1 MEIILQNY
9 YKIIGNIDFFLILAL
24 IFITTMGIVLGVAFI
39 FTRQGRIQKRLA
51 RLLPDQ
57 SQPVQP
63 TQPNNGEG
71 LLRSEQ
77 KGTIAK
83 LTRPLHNIVA
93 PKEGSTRKKIR
104 LKLIR
109 AGFRSDLSFYNFVAA
124 KIVLVLLL
132 PTTYITINFFY
143 KLTPEAILSCIFL
156 AALGFFIP
164 DFIVWANTQARKDRI
179 TKALP
184 DALDLMVVCVE
195 SGYGL
200 DMTFKRVGEEMRAI
214 SPDVSD
220 EFALTNMEIRA
231 GRSRDESFKEM
242 ALRTDVAEVHSL
254 MTMLTQTSRFG
265 TSLAKALRI
274 HADAMRIKRRQLA
287 EEQAAKTAV
296 KLVFPLILFIFPSLL
311 IVLAGP
317 AFIRIYQA
325 LLPAL
330 AK

>member
-1 MEIILQNY
+1 MDIILRYY
-9 YKIIGNIDFFLILAL
+9 YKFLGNIDVVTILAL
-24 IFITTMGIVLGVAFI
+24 IFFTTVAVVLGVAFL
-39 FTRQGRIQKRLA
+39 FTRQSRIQQRLA
-51 RLLPDQ
+51 RFLPDQ
-57 SQPVQP
+57 PQHAAQPG
-63 TQPNNGEG
+63 NAEG
-71 LLRSEQ
+71 LLREEQ
-77 KGTIAK
+77 KGTVAK

-93 PKEGSTRKKIR
+93 PKVGSTRKKMR

-109 AGFRSDLSFYNFVAA
+109 AGFRSELSFYNFVAA
-124 KIVLVLLL
+124 KIVLTLAL
-132 PTTYITINFFY
+132 PSIYILVRFFY
-143 KLTPEAILSCIFL
+143 KLTPDAILVCILL

-164 DFIVWANTQARKDRI
+164 DFIVWANTQARQDRI

-214 SPDVSD
+214 CPDVSD
-220 EFALTNMEIRA
+220 EFSLTNMEIRA
-231 GRSRDESFKEM
+231 GRARDESFEEM
-242 ALRTDVAEVHSL
+242 AIRTGVPEVHSL

-287 EEQAAKTAV
+287 EEQAAKTSV

>member
-1 MEIILQNY
+1 MDIILRNY
-9 YKIIGNIDFFLILAL
+9 YKLLSNIDVVTILSL
-24 IFITTMGIVLGVAFI
+24 IFITTAAIVLGLAFL
-39 FTRQGRIQKRLA
+39 FTRQSQIQKRLA
-51 RLLPDQ
+51 RLLPAKPQ
-57 SQPVQP
+57 AAKPG
-63 TQPNNGEG
+63 NAEG
-71 LLRSEQ
+71 LLREEQ
-77 KGTIAK
+77 NGTVAK
-83 LTRPLHNIVA
+83 FTRPLHNIIA
-93 PKEGSTRKKIR
+93 PKEGGTRKKIR

-109 AGFRSDLSFYNFVAA
+109 AGFRSELSFYNFVAA
-124 KIVLVLLL
+124 KIVLTLAL
-132 PTTYITINFFY
+132 PSLYIMMRFFY
-143 KLTPEAILSCIFL
+143 KLTPDILLSIALL
-156 AALGFFIP
+156 AVLGFFIP
-164 DFIVWANTQARKDRI
+164 DFVVWANMRARQDRI
-179 TKALP
+179 TRALP

-220 EFALTNMEIRA
+220 EFFLTNMEIRA
-231 GRSRDESFKEM
+231 GRTRDESFKEM
-242 ALRTDVAEVHSL
+242 AVRTGVPEVHNL
-254 MTMLTQTSRFG
+254 MTMLIQTSRFG

-274 HADAMRIKRRQLA
+274 HADAMRVKRRQLA

>member
-1 MEIILQNY
+1 MDIILRYY
-9 YKIIGNIDFFLILAL
+9 YKLLGNIDVVTILAL
-24 IFITTMGIVLGVAFI
+24 IFITTAAIVLGVAFL
-39 FTRQGRIQKRLA
+39 FTHRGRIQQRLA

-57 SQPVQP
+57 PQAAPSS
-63 TQPNNGEG
+63 NGEG
-71 LLRSEQ
+71 LLREEQ
-77 KGTIAK
+77 NGPVAK

-93 PKEGSTRKKIR
+93 PKVGGTRKKMR

-109 AGFRSDLSFYNFVAA
+109 AGFRSELSFYNFVAA
-124 KIVLVLLL
+124 KIVLVLAL
-132 PTTYITINFFY
+132 PTVYGMMRFFY
-143 KLTPEAILSCIFL
+143 KLTPGAIFSCVLL
-156 AALGFFIP
+156 AVLGFFLP
-164 DFIVWANTQARKDRI
+164 DFVVWANTRARQERI
-179 TKALP
+179 TKSLP

-214 SPDVSD
+214 SPDISD
-220 EFALTNMEIRA
+220 EFSLTNMEIRA
-231 GRSRDESFKEM
+231 GRTRDESFKEM
-242 ALRTDVAEVHSL
+242 ALRTGVPEVHSL

-274 HADAMRIKRRQLA
+274 HADAMRVKRRQLA

-330 AK
+330 RH

>member
-1 MEIILQNY
+1 MDIILRNY
-9 YKIIGNIDFFLILAL
+9 YKLIDNIDVAMILAL
-24 IFITTMGIVLGVAFI
+24 IFITTAAIVLGVAFL
-39 FTRQGRIQKRLA
+39 FTRRGQIQKRLA

-57 SQPVQP
+57 SQPAQP
-63 TQPNNGEG
+63 ANSNGEG
-71 LLRSEQ
+71 FLREEQ
-77 KGTIAK
+77 KGPLAK
-83 LTRPLHNIVA
+83 LTQPLHDVVA
-93 PKEGSTRKKIR
+93 PKEGGTRKKIR

-124 KIVLVLLL
+124 KIILVLTL
-132 PTTYITINFFY
+132 PSIYVAIRFFY
-143 KLTPEAILSCIFL
+143 KLTPDAILTCVIL

-164 DFIVWANTQARKDRI
+164 DFIVWANTQARQDRI
-179 TKALP
+179 TKSLP

-220 EFALTNMEIRA
+220 EFSLTNMEIRA
-231 GRSRDESFKEM
+231 GRTRDESFKEM
-242 ALRTDVAEVHSL
+242 AIRTGVPEVHSL
-254 MTMLTQTSRFG
+254 MTMLAQTSRFG

-287 EEQAAKTAV
+287 EEQAAKSAV
-296 KLVFPLILFIFPSLL
+296 KLVFPLILFIFPALL

-330 AK
+330 DK

>member
-1 MEIILQNY
+1 MDVILRY
-9 YKIIGNIDFFLILAL
+9 YYRLLSNIDFLAILAL
-24 IFITTMGIVLGVAFI
+24 IFVTVTAIILGVTFL
-39 FTRQGRIQKRLA
+39 FTRKDQLLKRLT
-51 RLLPDQ
+51 RLLP
-57 SQPVQP
+57 SQQP
-63 TQPNNGEG
+63 QAEETRNADG
-71 LLRSEQ
+71 LLREEQ
-77 KGTIAK
+77 KGTMAR
-83 LTRPLHNIVA
+83 LTRPLHNLVA
-93 PKEGSTRKKIR
+93 PKQGSTRKKIR

-109 AGFRSDLSFYNFVAA
+109 AGFRGELSFYNFIAA
-124 KIVLVLLL
+124 KIVLLLLL
-132 PTTYITINFFY
+132 PAVYAMVRYFY
-143 KLTPEAILSCIFL
+143 KLTPDVILSCILL

-164 DFIVWANTQARKDRI
+164 DFIVWANMRARQDRI
-179 TKALP
+179 TRALP

-200 DMTFKRVGEEMRAI
+200 DMTFKRVGEEMRVI
-214 SPDVSD
+214 NPDISD
-220 EFALTNMEIRA
+220 EFSLTNMEIRA
-231 GRSRDESFKEM
+231 GRTREESFKEM

-274 HADAMRIKRRQLA
+274 HADAMRIKRRQQA
-287 EEQAAKTAV
+287 EEHAAKSAV

-330 AK
+330 TK